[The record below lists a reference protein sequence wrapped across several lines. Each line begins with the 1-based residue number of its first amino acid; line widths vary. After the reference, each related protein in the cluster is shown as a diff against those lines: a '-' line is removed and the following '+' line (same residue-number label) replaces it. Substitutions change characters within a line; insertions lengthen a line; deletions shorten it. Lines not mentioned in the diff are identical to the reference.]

1 MLRKYLKLQ
10 PFLKKATFDD
20 DLKAKIS
27 AVSGVDKD
35 IEKLTS
41 ILVEFNELSVYLQKE
56 SSEVSLS
63 VVCQLFDG
71 LIAETPRLRQYIGS
85 NAEIVHDKCFESG
98 VVKPERG
105 ERSQLQKLE
114 LQKFSRKLTT
124 VQW

>member
-1 MLRKYLKLQ
+1 MLRKYLKLR
-10 PFLKKATFDD
+10 PFLKKTIFDD

-41 ILVEFNELSVYLQKE
+41 ILEEFYELSVYLRKE

-71 LIAETPRLRQYIGS
+71 LIAETPRLRQYICS

-98 VVKPERG
+98 VVKPQRG
-105 ERSQLQKLE
+105 ETSQLQKLE
-114 LQKFSRKLTT
+114 LLKVSRKLMT